1 MENEI
6 KIIYFDIINRKTYIE
21 YKLKDKFQE
30 RFLFSKLED

>member
-21 YKLKDKFQE
+21 YTLRDNVKE
-30 RFLFSKLED
+30 RFLFNKLEN